1 MARLRR
7 RVARMAAWSVAGVL
21 TVAGVAAATAM
32 GAPSKPASAALRPIP
47 RIVGGAA
54 APDGAYPFMAALQQ
68 WVGNGY
74 LTICG
79 GTLIAPDE
87 VLTAAHC
94 VDQWSVGQLAND
106 GEPKVRIIVGRTE
119 LTSSDGAVRVPSA
132 IRVDPSWDSATE
144 TDDAAVVQLDAPI
157 AGVDPPTMPTS
168 GNQAYEQPG
177 TPARAIGWGSTQPQS
192 PADVGGGSYPNELRQ
207 VDLPLVGDSPCQG
220 VFDGVRNPM
229 LYPQEMLCAGGDGH
243 HDACTGD
250 SGGPLLTALPGGA
263 WELIGVTSWGNG
275 CAVAGTPGVFT
286 RLSAPDIHSFVATAS
301 GSTDFGP

>member
-7 RVARMAAWSVAGVL
+7 RVARMAAWGTAGVL
-21 TVAGVAAATAM
+21 TVAGVAAATAL
-32 GAPSKPASAALRPIP
+32 GAPAKPAAAALRPIP

-79 GTLIAPDE
+79 GTLIAPDR

-94 VDQWSVGQLAND
+94 VDQWSVGQTVGN
-106 GEPKVRIIVGRTE
+106 GEPKERIIVGRTV
-119 LTSSDGAVRVPSA
+119 LTATDGAIRVPNA

-144 TDDAAVVQLDAPI
+144 SDDAAVVQLDTPV
-157 AGVDPPTMPTS
+157 AGVASPTMPTS
-168 GNQAYEQPG
+168 GNQAYEQSG
-177 TPARAIGWGSTQPQS
+177 TPARAIGWGSTQAQG
-192 PADVGGGSYPNELRQ
+192 PADVGGGVYPDELRQ
-207 VDLPLVGDSPCQG
+207 VDLPLVGDGPCQS
-220 VFDGVRNPM
+220 VFDGVRNPA

-250 SGGPLLTALPGGA
+250 SGGPLLTPLPGGT

-286 RLSAPDIHSFVATAS
+286 RLSAPDIHSFVATA
-301 GSTDFGP
+301 GGANDFGP